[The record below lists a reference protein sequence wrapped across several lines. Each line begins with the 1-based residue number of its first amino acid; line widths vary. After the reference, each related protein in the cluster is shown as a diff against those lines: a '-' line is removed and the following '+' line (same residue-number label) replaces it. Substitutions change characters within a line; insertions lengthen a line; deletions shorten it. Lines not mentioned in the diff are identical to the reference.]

1 VTNDRT
7 LTLIY
12 DEDAGQV
19 VLEGLPCGAAGE
31 AGLNLAAGIELFFDC
46 TDGRL
51 SKVFIEAGEPGSPPA
66 IGESALAVV
75 GSLFGGRACDIVR
88 RAPGRHGYPITAVA
102 EPQALASMSRLARLD
117 VVRFTSPVA
126 DSLPW
131 AVEAAQVAQQAG
143 LTARANTEA
152 RQAVH
157 ALEHANGASLAMLA
171 DAIADVVQEAEP
183 DLADRLRKHATVS
196 GAGGRATAH
205 HRRSRSRVVPD
216 VAAAGTP
223 RAGER
228 GGPPGWLDP
237 RLIPPGIFR
246 YAWRPDAEL
255 AIRPGPDG
263 ILVEARLVPGAGRRM
278 LAPCHARLVDPGN
291 RNVVATATFVG
302 LGGSLVQAKIRAP
315 VPSGGSAWVEV
326 VDDVARPVAGS
337 QLRHSRRAMRWAQA
351 ALSAGRQARGLA
363 DAEWGRLAAD
373 AWGHCA
379 DDWSAAGD
387 QDRAYLAAVRRAAL
401 RPGAATPQEPSA
413 WAKEAAGRP
422 LLAEEPFLAERIG
435 GLA

>member
-75 GSLFGGRACDIVR
+75 ASLFGGRACDIVR
-88 RAPGRHGYPITAVA
+88 RAPCRHGYPITAVA
-102 EPQALASMSRLARLD
+102 EPQAMASLSRLARLD
-117 VVRFTSPVA
+117 AVRFTSPVA

-131 AVEAAQVAQQAG
+131 AVEAAQIARRAG
-143 LTARANTEA
+143 LAARANAEA

-183 DLADRLRKHATVS
+183 DLADQLRKHATVS
-196 GAGGRATAH
+196 GPGGRVAVH
-205 HRRSRSRVVPD
+205 HRRSRSRVAPD
-216 VAAAGTP
+216 VAAAGTS
-223 RAGER
+223 RARER
-228 GGPPGWLDP
+228 EDLPGWLDP
-237 RLIPPGIFR
+237 QLIPPEIFR
-246 YAWRPDAEL
+246 YAWRPGAEL

-263 ILVEARLVPGAGRRM
+263 ILVEARLVPGAGRM

-291 RNVVATATFVG
+291 RNVIATAPFVS
-302 LGGSLVQAKIRAP
+302 LGGSLAQAKIRAP
-315 VPSGGSAWVEV
+315 VPPGGSACVEV

-337 QLRHSRRAMRWAQA
+337 QLRCSRRAMRWAQA

-379 DDWSAAGD
+379 EDWSAAGD
-387 QDRAYLAAVRRAAL
+387 QDRAYLAAVRRPAL
-401 RPGAATPQEPSA
+401 RPGAATLQEPSA
-413 WAKEAAGRP
+413 WAKEVAGRP
-422 LLAEEPFLAERIG
+422 LLAEEPFLAERVG